1 MKKKMVISIWADP
14 SNYINLL
21 FLIRHFLKKKIN
33 IILICQKI
41 EKKSDF
47 YFFVKKNKNLKIFE
61 IRKNG
66 KLGYIEFFKKKQNA
80 IKKNNPKTIISV
92 NFISLFISSLIIK
105 KKNLNWIYYNFDF
118 DLTKDLRFK
127 NFFERHIIKYVNYI
141 FLPSDSRVKLY
152 KKKFLRKNNIF
163 SLYNCFSKFFKIK
176 DNDISKKY
184 QSLKKNK
191 YLVRL
196 GSFYKF
202 HYLEE
207 IALSTKYWNRDFSL
221 VMAGKSYDGY
231 YDKLNEFI
239 KRNNLK
245 KIILLE
251 NISYQLWFSLLKN
264 AFAGFALYK
273 PINISHKLMGGTSQK
288 LNNYIFAG
296 IPSIVSRSEDI
307 LKFNKIYG
315 TSIITNNSPKDIAK
329 RINFLIKNKKFYFE
343 KLKKNKRAFDVEF
356 NFEKQIRK
364 VEKFII

>member
-1 MKKKMVISIWADP
+1 MVISIWSDP

-21 FLIRHFLKKKIN
+21 FLIRHYLKKKIN

-41 EKKSDF
+41 EIKNNF
-47 YFFVKKNKNLKIFE
+47 YYFVKKNKYLKIIE
-61 IRKNG
+61 VIEDG
-66 KLGYIEFFKKKQNA
+66 KLGYIEFYKKKQNA
-80 IKKNNPKTIISV
+80 IKKNNPDTIISV
-92 NFISLFISSLIIK
+92 NFISLFVSSLIFK
-105 KKNLNWIYYNFDF
+105 KKNINWIYYNFDF
-118 DLTKDLRFK
+118 DLTKDLRLK
-127 NFFERHIIKYVNYI
+127 NFFEKYIIKYVNYI

-163 SLYNCFSKFFKIK
+163 ALYNCFSKFFKIK
-176 DNDISKKY
+176 TYNSSQKY
-184 QSLKKNK
+184 KLLKKNK

-207 IALSTKYWNRDFSL
+207 IALSTKFWDRDFYL
-221 VMAGKSYDGY
+221 VMAGKSYDRY
-231 YDKLNEFI
+231 FDKLKEFI

-251 NISYQLWFSLLKN
+251 NISYQLWFTLLKN

-273 PINISHKLMGGTSQK
+273 PINVSHKLMGGTSQK

-296 IPSIVSRSEDI
+296 IPSIVSKSEDI
-307 LKFNKIYG
+307 LKFNKIYS
-315 TSIITNNSPKDIAK
+315 TSVITNNSPKDIAK
-329 RINFLIKNKKFYFE
+329 RINFLINNKKFYLE
-343 KLKKNKRAFDVEF
+343 KLKKNKRAFDSEF

-364 VEKFII
+364 VEKLII